1 MKYESSQKHSDN
13 KKWKTNIKKSIDH
26 SMTMLL
32 LAWYIFTHKA
42 YVHMYIY
49 FVMSNTQELLVLFS
63 LTTFTLFIRNMNRA
77 HNSN

>member
-1 MKYESSQKHSDN
+1 MSPVRNTVTTKNGKQ
-13 KKWKTNIKKSIDH
+13 IKKSIDH
-26 SMTMLL
+26 SKTMLL

-42 YVHMYIY
+42 YVHMYIF

>member
-1 MKYESSQKHSDN
+1 MSPVRNTVTTKNGKQ
-13 KKWKTNIKKSIDH
+13 IKKSIDH
-26 SMTMLL
+26 SKTMLL

-42 YVHMYIY
+42 YVHMNIF
-49 FVMSNTQELLVLFS
+49 FVMINTQELLVLFS